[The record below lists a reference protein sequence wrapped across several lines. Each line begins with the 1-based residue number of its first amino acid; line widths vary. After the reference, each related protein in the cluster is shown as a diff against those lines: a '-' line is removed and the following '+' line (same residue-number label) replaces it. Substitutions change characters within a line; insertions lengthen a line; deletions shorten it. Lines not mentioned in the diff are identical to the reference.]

1 LPYDL
6 DPGLIQARQLSWETG
21 IAAVNSLVGMM
32 RDPNAARPVVL
43 LPGEL
48 VI

>member
-6 DPGLIQARQLSWETG
+6 DPGLIQVRQPSWETG
-21 IAAVNSLVGMM
+21 IAAVNSLVGLLH
-32 RDPNAARPVVL
+32 DPNAARPVVL